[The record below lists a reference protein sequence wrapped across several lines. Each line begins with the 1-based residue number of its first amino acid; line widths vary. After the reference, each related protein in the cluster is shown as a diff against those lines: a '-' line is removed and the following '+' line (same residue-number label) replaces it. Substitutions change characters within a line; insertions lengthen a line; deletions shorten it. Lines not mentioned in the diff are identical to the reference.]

1 MDSVILFDCVCNLCN
16 SLVNFIIKRDYNNR
30 FKFCTIQSETGQ
42 TLLKQF
48 GLNTS
53 PQFIILI
60 ERNKYYQ
67 KSTAVLKIVKELRG
81 WVKIL
86 YPIIIIPP
94 FIRNIFYY
102 IIAKNRYR
110 WFEKLNK
117 CMVPTDEIKSKF
129 IE

>member
-1 MDSVILFDCVCNLCN
+1 
-16 SLVNFIIKRDYNNR
+16 
-30 FKFCTIQSETGQ
+30 
-42 TLLKQF
+42 
-48 GLNTS
+48 
-53 PQFIILI
+53 
-60 ERNKYYQ
+60 
-67 KSTAVLKIVKELRG
+67 VLKIVKELRG